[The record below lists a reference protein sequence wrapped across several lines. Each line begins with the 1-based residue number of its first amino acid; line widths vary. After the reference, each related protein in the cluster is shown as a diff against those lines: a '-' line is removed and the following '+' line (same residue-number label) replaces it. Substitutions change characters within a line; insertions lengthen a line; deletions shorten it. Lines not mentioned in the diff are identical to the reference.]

1 MNKTIRFSQLLLMA
15 AAVATGTAL
24 TGCSS
29 DDTAIEGSTPT
40 VAAEVDAVTFD
51 AYTQRATTRAGYV
64 GAVTTAD
71 LKNTATGQLGE
82 AGFGVFAYYT
92 DNFDYTPLY
101 QPNFMYNEHVKWDG
115 TASAFKYDVTKY
127 WPNEHGSQAVS
138 ADQDR
143 VSFFAY
149 LPYVEVDPSTGM
161 IVGGSPKAVLDPSAE
176 ELQWGITG
184 MKRNTLQGDPII
196 QYIASFDQS
205 KSVDLCWATTGSSDI
220 TWSTNGT
227 TQTIKGGY
235 PWLNVRKPSG
245 VVSDDARI
253 RFNFQH
259 ATAKLAVNVKTD
271 FTGGWTTTDATK
283 TKVWVRSIRFT
294 GIAEKAALNLNNP
307 KTLATNKARW
317 MDYYG
322 TNELE
327 LGESVTI
334 HDGRKDGSE
343 GVADAIAPNEAIL
356 GLNPQIV
363 QNEGQISDGEWL
375 HNSEANLRTG
385 VTSDA
390 VSAFTN
396 NGSSASYVHVIPTG
410 EKVNV
415 EIVYDIET
423 IDPKLPEMLSDGETQ
438 GTSVENRITKAVT
451 FGTAGSK
458 FESGKAYTINL
469 ILGMKDVQFT
479 ATVTDDWD
487 AVGSSD
493 VYLPNNL
500 PEYAAYASGDNLVAR
515 TDASTS
521 YMFAVT
527 GLTPGEPVSG
537 TTTDKATS
545 YVINSKADGTGTA
558 NVANAGGV
566 AFVTATVTA
575 PEVLNVTTVGAITVT
590 GGTSSKKVVLNLVQP
605 HKPLGLA
612 APATTTAAISYDYTA
627 TGISTA
633 ANWEHDSTGGS
644 SDHYVKV
651 WVAGTELTDAGDS
664 DPSDGQFKFV
674 GANDKGTLTLSAAP
688 STDQVIKI
696 TIKTGDA
703 AAETV
708 SFTVTAAPDPEP

>member
-1 MNKTIRFSQLLLMA
+1 MNKTIHYRHLLLFA
-15 AAVATGTAL
+15 AAMALGTSFTA
-24 TGCSS
+24 CSS
-29 DDTAIEGSTPT
+29 DDAAAEGNTPT
-40 VAAEVDAVTFD
+40 VAADIDAVSFD
-51 AYTQRATTRAGYV
+51 AYTQRATTRAGHT
-64 GAVTTAD
+64 GAATTAE
-71 LKNTATGQLGE
+71 LKNTDDGHLGK

-115 TASAFKYDVTKY
+115 TSAFKYDVTKY

-161 IVGGSPKAVLDPSAE
+161 IVGGAPKAVLDPSAE

-271 FTGGWTTTDATK
+271 FTDGWTPTVAAK

-294 GIAEKAALNLNNP
+294 GIAQKAALNLNNP

-363 QNEGQISDGEWL
+363 QNEGQIVAGAWKTSGEGT
-375 HNSEANLRTG
+375 RTG
-385 VTSDA
+385 VTSSDQSVFCDA
-390 VSAFTN
+390 DEDAD
-396 NGSSASYVHVIPTG
+396 YVHVIPTG

-423 IDPKLPEMLSDGETQ
+423 IDSKLPEMLSDGETQ
-438 GTSVENRITKAVT
+438 GSSVENRITKAVS
-451 FGTAGSK
+451 FGTTSK

-479 ATVTDDWD
+479 AEVSDDWD
-487 AVGSSD
+487 AVGESD

-500 PEYAAYASGDNLVAR
+500 PEYAAVPTASATNITAI
-515 TDASTS
+515 TDGSLTT
-521 YMFAVT
+521 YQFMVT
-527 GLTPGEPVSG
+527 GMEPGE
-537 TTTDKATS
+537 TL
-545 YVINSKADGTGTA
+545 TGTA
-558 NVANAGGV
+558 ADRATAVTIGSTYGGTDGKANANGQAYV
-566 AFVTATVTA
+566 SATVNTA
-575 PEVLNVTTVGAITVT
+575 EVLNLAANSTTDITVA
-590 GGTSSKKVVLNLVQP
+590 GASKSVKIDLAQT
-605 HKPLGLA
+605 HQPLGLV
-612 APATTTAAISYDYTA
+612 APATQTSQASYTYTA
-627 TGISTA
+627 TGITTA
-633 ANWEHDSTGGS
+633 ANWQVASTDATPVS
-644 SDHYVKV
+644 PYVRAWIDGV
-651 WVAGTELTDAGDS
+651 ELTKVDLS
-664 DPSDGQFKFV
+664 PSEGQFSFS
-674 GANDKGTLTLSAAP
+674 NGTLTLNSAP
-688 STDQVIKI
+688 GNGKKITI

-708 SFTVTAAPDPEP
+708 SFTVTGS